1 MTGRRV
7 GGGAALVGLVALAM
21 VSAACGNGGD
31 TAREP
36 NDPAGLP
43 SAADPVFCDA
53 YIDASSASTEST
65 AGVERLAAALGG
77 DTPAAV
83 AVALETL
90 ATLGPSPSGTPD
102 VFARDE
108 AWGTVDRHVKPLCR
122 VAWRRGVVGAGSPLE
137 TATAFVAALRDGDGD
152 TLRTLAAA
160 NALAML
166 DGAVTDTVELGRV
179 TAEGFDLLV
188 ADAAVPCVFHAGF
201 VDDCHPKR

>member
-122 VAWRRGVVGAGSPLE
+122 VAWRRGVVGAGSPRQLRLGDPK
-137 TATAFVAALRDGDGD
+137 AGSRDALCHGCS
-152 TLRTLAAA
+152 LAASKV
-160 NALAML
+160 ALESAFPSKGIGAAGAM
-166 DGAVTDTVELGRV
+166 
-179 TAEGFDLLV
+179 
-188 ADAAVPCVFHAGF
+188 AAP
-201 VDDCHPKR
+201 